1 MAIKI
6 IVLFFN
12 FLFLNYLLHMYM
24 GSFPVIIKSP
34 SQFIKEFGDSKHS
47 PTVTGFLFAN
57 PLLPRYFQLVEH
69 RVKTRW
75 HTRIVA
81 SISHLQSPCASNNTV
96 FHLKNSTYQ
105 VQQHVGKEILYLGLL
120 TSMLGST
127 LYFKKLS

>member
-34 SQFIKEFGDSKHS
+34 SQFIKEFEDSKHS

-57 PLLPRYFQLVEH
+57 PFAAALFPARGAQGKNLLVYEDRCF
-69 RVKTRW
+69 
-75 HTRIVA
+75 HTTPPK
-81 SISHLQSPCASNNTV
+81 SLC
-96 FHLKNSTYQ
+96 F
-105 VQQHVGKEILYLGLL
+105 
-120 TSMLGST
+120 
-127 LYFKKLS
+127 